1 MHRRGVLMVIAAA
14 GLAGCTPAPLESPT
28 YAWLSISTI
37 DWQAD
42 EPLSLEI
49 DSDAWVVPI
58 GDIGVVTPALDA
70 PAEVRVIGAE
80 SCRTYASLQI
90 APLSASS
97 IAFRSDGSV
106 SVVVASGTERP
117 SGPDLPERNRVICPV
132 DS

>member
-1 MHRRGVLMVIAAA
+1 MLLVAIAAA

-49 DSDAWVVPI
+49 DGDAWVVPI
-58 GDIGVVTPALDA
+58 DDIGVVTPALDA
-70 PAEVRVIGAE
+70 PSEVRVIGAE
-80 SCRTYASLQI
+80 SCRTYASLEI
-90 APLSASS
+90 APLSAGS
-97 IAFRSDGSV
+97 ISFLSDGSV
-106 SVVVASGTERP
+106 IVDASATEHASGP
-117 SGPDLPERNRVICPV
+117 GLPERNPVVCPA